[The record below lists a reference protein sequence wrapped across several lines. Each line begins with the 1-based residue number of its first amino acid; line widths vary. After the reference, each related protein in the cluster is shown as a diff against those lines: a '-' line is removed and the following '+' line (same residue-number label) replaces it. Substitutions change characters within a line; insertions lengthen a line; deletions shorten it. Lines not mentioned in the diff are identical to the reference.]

1 MSELTLQ
8 QVSYR
13 YPGGSRY
20 ALDGISGTFSAGK
33 LYAVIG
39 PSGSGKSTLLSLM
52 AGLDRPTEGSLQLNG
67 SDYRSLN
74 LDRCRRQEIAMIFQA
89 FQLFPL
95 LTVLENV
102 CFPMEANG
110 VKQKE
115 AKAKAKELL
124 TSVGISE
131 EQHQRYPANLSG
143 GEQQRVAIAR
153 ALSSGA
159 GIILADEPTGNL
171 DTANGNQVME
181 ILLRLAHEE
190 GRCVIVVTH
199 DMDIAAQADEVWRM
213 KDGALALE
221 ACLGLRPK
229 LHARDK

>member
-1 MSELTLQ
+1 MMSELTLQ

-131 EQHQRYPANLSG
+131 EQHKRYPANLSG

-221 ACLGLRPK
+221 A
-229 LHARDK
+229 

>member
-8 QVSYR
+8 HVSYR

-221 ACLGLRPK
+221 A
-229 LHARDK
+229 

>member
-1 MSELTLQ
+1 MMSELTLQ

-74 LDRCRRQEIAMIFQA
+74 LDRCRRQEIAIIFQA

-131 EQHQRYPANLSG
+131 EQYQRYPANLSG

-221 ACLGLRPK
+221 A
-229 LHARDK
+229 